1 MVGLGIEW
9 ILLTAQRA
17 LEKPLKHYVDSYT
30 GQTLSTSNPQPI
42 WNHQWQTW
50 KLPTERPWVTTIT
63 SFKLLFA
70 KNLQNVITQSYK
82 NKKQFV
88 LNLNER

>member
-50 KLPTERPWVTTIT
+50 KLPTERP
-63 SFKLLFA
+63 
-70 KNLQNVITQSYK
+70 
-82 NKKQFV
+82 
-88 LNLNER
+88 

>member
-1 MVGLGIEW
+1 MD
-9 ILLTAQRA
+9 LTDSSKSIRKATQT
-17 LEKPLKHYVDSYT
+17 LDSYT
-30 GQTLSTSNPQPI
+30 GQTLSTSNLQPI

-50 KLPTERPWVTTIT
+50 KLPTERPRVTTIT

-70 KNLQNVITQSYK
+70 KNLQNVITQSYE